1 MANAG
6 VPPDLWLVFLSRVS
20 PRSFL
25 VCPWPFSLSF
35 MPTASTENAYI
46 TVSHRVCVRQASRK
60 GACFAAMGER
70 GDALRLG
77 QRWEKEERTK
87 IAERE
92 KRENMKQARLAGP
105 EREKRNKTIN
115 GMI

>member
-6 VPPDLWLVFLSRVS
+6 VPPDLWLMFPSRVS

-46 TVSHRVCVRQASRK
+46 TVSHGVCVRQASRK

-70 GDALRLG
+70 GDA
-77 QRWEKEERTK
+77 
-87 IAERE
+87 
-92 KRENMKQARLAGP
+92 
-105 EREKRNKTIN
+105 
-115 GMI
+115 